1 MEVNG
6 GNEFSM
12 SSDKLH
18 TDWYCCEKTP
28 QQALKHITT
37 DRYTNEL
44 GDFRST
50 DYESQLF
57 THASFSSKICR
68 LQPDHPNTSNPQV
81 VVQIKKVDLGVTPNI
96 SWYHFTREDGVFYE
110 ISNESWV
117 GLKPKME
124 ERYIDV
130 EECAEC
136 KTEVWTVIWE
146 RIDPEGEGDPVK
158 VIKRLNMIG
167 MTFDVL
173 GSKPKKLIRKG
184 AKGFWRKA
192 RASDVDLEDAFE
204 SDPSSDDELS
214 DAETITPETYL
225 ECSGKSRE

>member
-1 MEVNG
+1 V
-6 GNEFSM
+6 
-12 SSDKLH
+12 
-18 TDWYCCEKTP
+18 P
-28 QQALKHITT
+28 QKAFKHITT

-68 LQPDHPNTSNPQV
+68 LQPDHPTVSNAQV
-81 VVQIKKVDLGVTPNI
+81 IVEFKKIRLDVTPKI
-96 SWYHFTREDGVFYE
+96 SIRYHFSRENDVFYE
-110 ISNESWV
+110 ISDENWV
-117 GLKPKME
+117 VLKPQME

-136 KTEVWTVIWE
+136 KTEIWTVIWE
-146 RIDPEGEGDPVK
+146 RIDPEAQGDRAK
-158 VIKRLNMIG
+158 VSKRLSMIA
-167 MTFDVL
+167 MTLDVL
-173 GSKPKKLIRKG
+173 GSKPKKLMCRGPKG
-184 AKGFWRKA
+184 LWRKA
-192 RASDVDLEDAFE
+192 RASDTNLEDASE

-225 ECSGKSRE
+225 ECHGKS